1 MEQIQAVLMPCL
13 VVVGKILAAM
23 MGQGNLAIGGLP
35 LNQKQAKVGLEIWQP
50 HTIWFIGVN
59 FLTNL
64 AFQSD
69 VLKNSLIS

>member
-1 MEQIQAVLMPCL
+1 
-13 VVVGKILAAM
+13 M

-35 LNQKQAKVGLEIWQP
+35 LNQNQAKAGLEILQP